1 MVLRHLTALAGVLT
15 LYACH
20 GEATP
25 SASGAV
31 DGEEAV
37 AHAGPFAPGVEP
49 GSHPEEL
56 AIGGVRLHLDPDS
69 CTLTSLRAEQI
80 RSHRLALAP
89 PCHFSAPPGAAPR
102 VVPTDAGD
110 VVIVE
115 SSRPSAAPDCD
126 TGLQGLVVR
135 AGEVR
140 PASEV
145 QEVTACPPYEW
156 DDIMYHAFAF
166 DTTDPAR

>member
-15 LYACH
+15 LYACR
-20 GEATP
+20 GEPTP

-31 DGEEAV
+31 DAEGAV
-37 AHAGPFAPGVEP
+37 LHA
-49 GSHPEEL
+49 SLPEDL
-56 AIGGVRLHLDPDS
+56 AVGGVRLHLDPDS
-69 CTLTSLRAEQI
+69 CALTSLRAEQI

-102 VVPTDAGD
+102 VVTTAAGE

-140 PASEV
+140 LASEI
-145 QEVTACPPYEW
+145 QEVTACPPYAW
-156 DDIMYHAFAF
+156 DDIMYHTFAF
-166 DTTDPAR
+166 DRTDPAR